1 MKTILYLLTMGLL
14 LAPAFPAPAAD
25 IAPDAL
31 VRSTVDEVLTV
42 IRQNQD
48 RQALRRL
55 AEQKVLPHF
64 DFKRMTQIAAG
75 AAWRQANPAQQQALE
90 NGFRMLLVH
99 TYTSALNL
107 SAAGDQTVEV
117 KPVQVKS
124 DQNEVTVKTVAKD
137 SGKQPIAIDY
147 RMAKSADGWKVFDV
161 VVENLSLVTNYRSS
175 FTSEIGRSGIDGLIK
190 VLDERNRTLAQSR
203 DK

>member
-42 IRQNQD
+42 IRQNKD

-64 DFKRMTQIAAG
+64 DFKRMTQIATG